1 MTLAG
6 FEPVTFVSQAEHTN
20 HYATAPLDQETCPLR
35 LSVPFAVGARV
46 LTWKFLEPNTWF
58 CTDTFECFSSTQKDQ
73 KFIMH
78 TFSSAILASFN
89 IRSGYLPNIVA
100 VNSAKFI
107 TIYREFG
114 RRDLARSSRVGGVRG
129 CFKLYLLAVTRHKKF
144 VFTFQTWQIV
154 IVWNGQVFLWDL
166 MSKINILRSWDQKY
180 VYTNT
185 R

>member
-1 MTLAG
+1 MTW
-6 FEPVTFVSQAEHTN
+6 TFIAPTPYKGYIARPECLDSPWSDLYTIRLRQLIQSSQRNYANCNWQRLIRTSWSDPIDDGSSPSN
-20 HYATAPLDQETCPLR
+20 H
-35 LSVPFAVGARV
+35 
-46 LTWKFLEPNTWF
+46 
-58 CTDTFECFSSTQKDQ
+58 
-73 KFIMH
+73 
-78 TFSSAILASFN
+78 FN

-114 RRDLARSSRVGGVRG
+114 RRDLARYSRVRGVRG

-144 VFTFQTWQIV
+144 VFAFQTWQII

-166 MSKINILRSWDQKY
+166 MSKINILRSWDKKY